1 MSRKKLLFLLVAA
14 ILAMGML
21 TQCGATPAP
30 QVIRET
36 VVVNQTVEV
45 AVEKEVVVTKE
56 VEVEKEVVKEVV
68 ITATPEPVAE
78 MPSEIVF
85 MDDASG
91 ANFQQ
96 WFQTIALPSAEEA
109 LGLKIQYVVGRD
121 AETFEKMK
129 AWEEGKG
136 DFAVLFVGS
145 TSALLKSGIPLED
158 LTPAKI
164 PNMAKIDPNLMISA
178 DGVPLNNKA
187 VAYWFSSYALVY
199 DSAFVEDPPTSW
211 AELYD
216 RRAEFKGKI
225 GIVRPDAKSSAAY
238 RQPYTFLNAFYDFTK
253 PFDANDAA
261 FQEAWAK
268 LKDFYTY
275 ATLPLAAEPVNMF
288 ENFNAGDSIITYY
301 AMDYSLWSARQGTMP
316 PTTKITF
323 PEEGCMAGSFYMVVP
338 ANIPEGYKLAAYKLL
353 NYLLSDDQQVRLVST
368 MWQYPS
374 TDVLEQVP
382 GIVWEQIPYPDVAK
396 AAAMPLDHFNAAAI
410 EYVKEH
416 GLELVPNE

>member
-1 MSRKKLLFLLVAA
+1 MNRKKLLFLSVAA
-14 ILAMGML
+14 ILLMGSL
-21 TQCGATPAP
+21 TQCGGAAPTPS
-30 QVIRET
+30 VIRET

-45 AVEKEVVVTKE
+45 PKEVVVTKE
-56 VEVEKEVVKEVV
+56 VSVEKEVV
-68 ITATPEPVAE
+68 ITATPEPAVE

-96 WFQTIALPSAEEA
+96 WFQTIALPSAEQA
-109 LGLKIQYVVGRD
+109 LGFKIQYIVGRD

-129 AWEEGKG
+129 AWEAGKG

-158 LTPAKI
+158 LTPDKI
-164 PNMAKIDPNLMISA
+164 PNMAKIDPSLMISA

-187 VAYWFSSYALVY
+187 VAYWFSTYALIY
-199 DSAFVEDPPTSW
+199 DSAYVADPPTSW
-211 AELYD
+211 AEFYD

-253 PFDANDAA
+253 PFDPNDPA

-301 AMDYSLWSARQGTMP
+301 AMDYALWSARQGTMP
-316 PTTKITF
+316 PTTKAAF

-338 ANIPEGYKLAAYKLL
+338 SNIPEGNKLAAYKLL

-374 TDVLEQVP
+374 TQVLEQVP
-382 GIVWEQIPYPDVAK
+382 GIVWEQIPQPEVAK
-396 AAAMPLDHFNAAAI
+396 AAAMPLDHFNADAI
-410 EYVKEH
+410 EWVKEH
-416 GLELVPNE
+416 GLELVPSE

>member
-1 MSRKKLLFLLVAA
+1 MNRKKLLFLSVAA
-14 ILAMGML
+14 ILVMGML
-21 TQCGATPAP
+21 TQCGATPTPA
-30 QVIRET
+30 VIRET

-45 AVEKEVVVTKE
+45 PKE
-56 VEVEKEVVKEVV
+56 VEVTVEVPVEKEVV
-68 ITATPEPVAE
+68 ITATPEPAVEA
-78 MPSEIVF
+78 STEIVF

-129 AWEEGKG
+129 AWEEGQG

-158 LTPAKI
+158 LTAEKI

-178 DGVPLNNKA
+178 DGVPLDNKA

-199 DSAFVEDPPTSW
+199 DSAFVADAPTSW

-216 RRAEFKGKI
+216 RREEFKGKI

-238 RQPYTFLNAFYDFTK
+238 RQPYTFLNAFYDFTQ
-253 PFDANDAA
+253 PFDPDDPA
-261 FQEAWAK
+261 FQAAWAK

-275 ATLPLAAEPVNMF
+275 ATLPLAGEPVNMF

-316 PTTKITF
+316 PSTKITF
-323 PEEGCMAGSFYMVVP
+323 PEEGAMAGSFYMVVP
-338 ANIPEGYKLAAYKLL
+338 ANIPEGDKLAAYKLL

-374 TDVLEQVP
+374 TMVLEQVP

-396 AAAMPLDHFNAAAI
+396 AAAMPLDHFNSDAI
-410 EYVKEH
+410 EWVKEH
-416 GLELVPNE
+416 GLELVPAE